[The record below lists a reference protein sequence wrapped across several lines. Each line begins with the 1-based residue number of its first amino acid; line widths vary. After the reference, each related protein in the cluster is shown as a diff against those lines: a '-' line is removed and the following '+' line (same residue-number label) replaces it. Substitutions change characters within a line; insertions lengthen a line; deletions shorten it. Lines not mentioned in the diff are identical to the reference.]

1 MSTSPAKLILGVL
14 TSWRAAPEGQQDFVR
29 MLVER
34 SAASHSAI
42 IVQIRILKALMLRD
56 IRTRFFGHGLGYL
69 IAVAWPLAH
78 IAVLLLIY
86 SFLGRVTPYGSSM
99 TLYFATGLAPTMAF
113 IYASRWIMLSAATN
127 KPLLGFPIVKIA
139 DILFARG
146 ILEILSSALMVIIL
160 LATLAAFGIDVRPAS
175 APQAVEAMC
184 AALLL
189 GLGIGFINALV
200 ALIFPLWITAYA
212 LIIIVIWM
220 ASGVVFVPDTMPEVG
235 RQIVSWNPVLHS
247 VEWMRVAYYGSYN
260 SRTLDKAYLLA
271 FGFGSVFLSLATL
284 RFGQRIL
291 TNPR

>member
-1 MSTSPAKLILGVL
+1 MLI
-14 TSWRAAPEGQQDFVR
+14 
-29 MLVER
+29 ER
-34 SAASHSAI
+34 SSVSHAPLT
-42 IVQIRILKALMLRD
+42 VQARILKALMLRD

-86 SFLGRVTPYGSSM
+86 SFLGRVAPYGSSM

-127 KPLLGFPIVKIA
+127 KPLLAFPIVKIT

-146 ILEILSSALMVIIL
+146 ILEILSSALMAIIL

-189 GLGIGFINALV
+189 GLGIGFVNALI
-200 ALIFPLWITAYA
+200 ALLFPLWVTAYA

-220 ASGVVFVPDTMPEVG
+220 CSGVLFVPDALPEIG
-235 RQIVSWNPVLHS
+235 RQIVSWNPVLHA
-247 VEWMRVAYYGSYN
+247 VEWMRVAYYGSYS
-260 SRTLDKAYLLA
+260 SRTLDKTYLLA
-271 FGFGSVFLSLATL
+271 FGYGSVFISLAVI
-284 RFGQRIL
+284 RFGQRML
-291 TNPR
+291 TNSR